1 MNYNFLELKCTKEDF
16 CLNTT
21 LKNLGDINYFAGE
34 SNSGKSLVLDT
45 IFDSKKNIGMI
56 KDSPNLAQFWDEELE
71 DWSSLVNNNI
81 VILDVLDYRQAS
93 TEAIYSQV
101 IDELNIV
108 ITEFGQYEE
117 SMINQGKNADPKGA
131 ATSSK
136 KIYNLIFWIVY
147 LYLNNKVEH
156 FVIDEPECHLHPYI
170 TKTIPL
176 LLEYLSNRYAIQ
188 FFVATHSPFILSAVA
203 RITYEET
210 SIKQT
215 VYFLKDG
222 ELIDKYG
229 VVSDS
234 ASSGYWGQKLIPV
247 ANSILGSGIE
257 DLFIDQAVE
266 PDLDAST
273 LILCEGEHSDQDAL
287 IYNTIF
293 HDLYPSC
300 LFVSCKGSS
309 QLYRSFQLLNQVK
322 PGLSANFRI
331 FMIRDRDAEF
341 VDKDAIDRWEKDHP
355 NAKILTKRAMEC
367 YLFNSETARALNA
380 KYNQL
385 NDAKKLHDLDMLQAS
400 IAQEVR
406 DGQKTSDY
414 KETLAIAMNRA
425 TNFILDTK
433 IGPDHHYIALAQLI
447 KPEFETYKILF
458 EDIFK

>member
-16 CLNTT
+16 CLNAT

-34 SNSGKSLVLDT
+34 SNSGKSLLLDT
-45 IFDSKKNIGMI
+45 IYTSKENVAAI
-56 KDSPNLAQFWDEELE
+56 KDSPNLAEFWDEELN
-71 DWSSLVNNNI
+71 DWTSLVNKHI

-93 TEAIYSQV
+93 TETIYAQV
-101 IDELNIV
+101 IEELGI
-108 ITEFGQYEE
+108 IIHEFGQYEE

-147 LYLNNKVEH
+147 LNLKDKVEQ

-176 LLEYLSNRYAIQ
+176 LLEYLSNRYGIQ

-215 VYFLKDG
+215 VYFLKNG

-229 VVSDS
+229 QISES

-247 ANSILGSGIE
+247 ANAVLGSGLE
-257 DLFIDQAVE
+257 DLFIEQEVE
-266 PDLDAST
+266 PDRDAPT
-273 LILCEGEHSDQDAL
+273 LILCEGENSDQDAS

-293 HDLYPSC
+293 DEVKPSC

-309 QLYRSFQLLNQVK
+309 QLYRSFQLLNEIK
-322 PGLSANFRI
+322 PGLSANMRI
-331 FMIRDRDAEF
+331 FMIRDRDGEF
-341 VDKDAIDRWEKDHP
+341 PDRAAVDRWENDHP
-355 NAKILTKRAMEC
+355 NAKILTKRAIEC
-367 YLFNSETARALNA
+367 YLFNSEIAKALNA
-380 KYNQL
+380 KYNQVS
-385 NDAKKLHDLDMLQAS
+385 DQKKLQVLDLLQES
-400 IAQEVR
+400 IAKEVR
-406 DGQKTSDY
+406 DGQKSSDY
-414 KETLAIAMNRA
+414 KESLAIAMNRA
-425 TNFILDTK
+425 TNFILDSK
-433 IGPDHHYIALAQLI
+433 VGPDHHYFALAQLI
-447 KPEFETYKILF
+447 KPEFETYKQLF

>member
-1 MNYNFLELKCTKEDF
+1 MNYNFLELKCKKEDF
-16 CLNTT
+16 YLNTT

-34 SNSGKSLVLDT
+34 SNSGKSLLLDT
-45 IFDSKKNIGMI
+45 IYNTKENICSI
-56 KDSPNLAQFWDEELE
+56 KDSPNLAEFWDEELE
-71 DWSSLVNNNI
+71 DWETLVNNHNI
-81 VILDVLDYRQAS
+81 ILDVLDYRQAS
-93 TEAIYSQV
+93 TDPIYSQV
-101 IDELNIV
+101 IEELGIIIN
-108 ITEFGQYEE
+108 EFGHYEE
-117 SMINQGKNADPKGA
+117 TMINQGKNADPKGA

-147 LYLNNKVEH
+147 LNLKDQVEQ

-176 LLEYLSNRYAIQ
+176 LLEYLANRYGIQ

-215 VYFLKDG
+215 VFFLKHG

-229 VVSDS
+229 EVSDS

-247 ANSILGSGIE
+247 ANAVLGSGIE
-257 DLFIDQAVE
+257 DLFIEQSVD
-266 PDLDAST
+266 PDRDAPT

-293 HDLYPSC
+293 HELKPSC

-309 QLYRSFQLLNQVK
+309 QLYRSFQLLNEVK
-322 PGLSANFRI
+322 PGLSANMRI
-331 FMIRDRDAEF
+331 FMIRDRDGEF
-341 VDKDAIDRWEKDHP
+341 PDKAAVDRWENDHP

-367 YLFNSETARALNA
+367 YLFNSETAKALNT
-380 KYNQL
+380 KYNQVS
-385 NDAKKLHDLDMLQAS
+385 DTKKLQDLDVLQAK
-400 IAQEVR
+400 IEKEVR
-406 DGQKTSDY
+406 DGEKTSDY
-414 KETLAIAMNRA
+414 KESLAIALNRA
-425 TNFILDTK
+425 TNFILDNK
-433 IGPDHHYIALAQLI
+433 VGPDHHYIALAQLI
-447 KPEFETYKILF
+447 KPEFETYKQLF

>member
-1 MNYNFLELKCTKEDF
+1 MNYNFLELKCMKEDF
-16 CLNTT
+16 CLNAT

-34 SNSGKSLVLDT
+34 SNSGKSLLLDT
-45 IFDSKKNIGMI
+45 IYTTKENVATI
-56 KDSPNLAQFWDEELE
+56 KDSPNLAEFWDEELE
-71 DWSSLVNNNI
+71 DWASLVNKHM

-101 IDELNIV
+101 IEELGI
-108 ITEFGQYEE
+108 IIKEFGHYEE
-117 SMINQGKNADPKGA
+117 TMINQGKNADPKGA

-147 LYLNNKVEH
+147 LNLKDQVEQ

-176 LLEYLSNRYAIQ
+176 LLEYLANRYGIQ

-229 VVSDS
+229 EVSDS

-247 ANSILGSGIE
+247 ANAVLGSGIE
-257 DLFIDQAVE
+257 DLFIEQAVE
-266 PDLDAST
+266 PDKDAPT

-293 HDLYPSC
+293 HDISPSC

-309 QLYRSFQLLNQVK
+309 QLYRSFQLLNEVK
-322 PGLSANFRI
+322 PGLSGNFRI

-341 VDKDAIDRWEKDHP
+341 PDKQAVDRWEQDHP

-367 YLFNSETARALNA
+367 YLFNSETAKALNQ
-380 KYNQL
+380 KYNQVS
-385 NDAKKLHDLDMLQAS
+385 DANKLQDLDVLLER
-400 IAQEVR
+400 IAKEVR

-414 KETLAIAMNRA
+414 KESLAIAMNRA
-425 TNFILDTK
+425 TNFILDNK
-433 IGPDHHYIALAQLI
+433 VGPDHHYMALSKLI
-447 KPEFETYKILF
+447 KPEFECYKQLF